1 MHTINVQGRER
12 AYGSIHSQLRQQ
24 MEQSGQLQATTVSA
38 SGKTSL
44 QQLIGGWV
52 SPGAGLDD
60 FEKK

>member
-1 MHTINVQGRER
+1 
-12 AYGSIHSQLRQQ
+12 

-44 QQLIGGWV
+44 QQLIGDWV
-52 SPGAGLDD
+52 RSGVDLDD

>member
-1 MHTINVQGRER
+1 
-12 AYGSIHSQLRQQ
+12 